1 MNKNA
6 KKWIFNALFLALV
19 FGATIYGLFNGQDF
33 SELSK
38 NLEKADFR
46 WMIPAIFC
54 VVMFICLESLIIY
67 YLVHSLRCRARLP
80 HCFLYSFAG
89 FFFSC
94 ITPMAGGGQPAQIYL
109 MNRDDIPVSVATPVL
124 MVVTIT
130 YKLVLILVGAAF
142 SSRRGGRIY
151 RTRAAMVLARL
162 CACVQLYGAAAR
174 ARILPNACGAAAAVV
189 HETLCAPFLPGEG
202 KAMGG
207 AAWRLRNAVQGCFG
221 LLQNAYAGYIDR
233 TARNVCAALCTV
245 WRNVFFLPRAW
256 SAGGWLYKAGGAS
269 GDDLGSG
276 GYAAAAGRDGHNRVA
291 VSEDVFPHMGRCGA
305 AGAHCEPR
313 DKLLHTA
320 HHLRRVHGAGI
331 LHYCKKEER
340 VKSGRS
346 RT

>member
-38 NLEKADFR
+38 NLERADFR

-94 ITPMAGGGQPAQIYL
+94 ITPMVGGGQPAQIYL

-130 YKLVLILVGAAF
+130 YKLVLILVGAVVLLFRPGAVGEYIEPVLPWCWLGFALAF
-142 SSRRGGRIY
+142 SFTALLLALVYCPTLVERPLLWCMRRFARRFCPEKEKQWEERLGGFVMQY
-151 RTRAAMVLARL
+151 RDVSDYFKTHTQVILIVLLVTFVQRFALFGVTYFSCRALGAPAAGFIKLAVLQAMISV
-162 CACVQLYGAAAR
+162 AADM
-174 ARILPNACGAAAAVV
+174 LP
-189 HETLCAPFLPGEG
+189 LPGG
-202 KAMGG
+202 MGITESLFLKMFSPIWG
-207 AAWRLRNAVQGCFG
+207 
-221 LLQNAYAGYIDR
+221 D
-233 TARNVCAALCTV
+233 AALPVLIVSRGTSYYIQLIICA
-245 WRNVFFLPRAW
+245 VF
-256 SAGGWLYKAGGAS
+256 
-269 GDDLGSG
+269 
-276 GYAAAAGRDGHNRVA
+276 
-291 VSEDVFPHMGRCGA
+291 
-305 AGAHCEPR
+305 
-313 DKLLHTA
+313 TA
-320 HHLRRVHGAGI
+320 LAYFTI
-331 LHYCKKEER
+331 AKKRKE
-340 VKSGRS
+340 
-346 RT
+346 